1 MKALVNSKSYP
12 VNVTAGSGFMGNFNF
27 NNRDWHLLDGRIN
40 VETFP
45 SLSFLSILFPPA
57 GSTSNRPYS
66 IKYGLSC
73 KSDIPGVPI
82 AEIENYSSTPITG
95 KLNTSTAKWVN
106 FPVNTYKMADFSFSP
121 SDVYGYTNVET
132 NINPY
137 IGLGSQYWNEQYILL
152 TIQPSWITPAISG
165 ISVSG
170 TDPRQ
175 NITISW
181 TANIQDLVDVKIS
194 QGGVLKATLTGTTA
208 NSIVMP
214 AGTVGAGTYTVEI
227 IAANNPI
234 DDLGVVGSAS
244 ANFTAVIPSPTV
256 SNVSVNQTEIRNPIT
271 VSWSSTLQTDFIAE
285 LIQNDIVKST
295 ITGATAT
302 SAVFNPN
309 ILSVGPV
316 TARVTVRNTVSG
328 ESSSAVSNYIFTATL
343 SKPVIT
349 SLEPDGINQNVNSP
363 IIVTWSA
370 TLQESYTLTVRQVG
384 QILQVYN
391 GTTAQSLTIP
401 ANLCKNGNVDLEL
414 ICRNTVNGT
423 TATAIRTATFLGFGK
438 PEAPILDV
446 KSVYNEAQPT
456 FLWAS
461 AEQVAFEF
469 IIMQNESV
477 IETSGTVTGTVK
489 QYKATQILSN
499 NNTYAIKCR
508 IKNQY
513 DLWSDYAIKD
523 ISVSYTLLS
532 KPTLSLISGDGA
544 ILVNG
549 QCVNEPDFLKSEVW
563 RKDDYSEFTRIGV
576 NFGYDATLNDT
587 IIASD
592 TVYYYKIRAYS
603 NDGGVVES
611 DIMSE
616 SSKLRYVTIEDIST
630 KQIIQIPYIINI
642 NYETV
647 TEIIVRNYAGIKK
660 PRIHKGEIEY
670 QIADIAIA
678 KNKVDELSLKN
689 MLMNSNVLLLRD
701 RKGTMMF
708 CSLSSS
714 FKNSGKQNVTYND
727 LEFQLTEVE
736 FKVEDLYDGGK
747 ALVLTYFDGTWM
759 FDGTIDFSGQH
770 MA

>member
-1 MKALVNSKSYP
+1 MKALVSYKSYP
-12 VNVTAGSGFMGNFNF
+12 LNVTSSAGFNL

-40 VETFP
+40 FEDTP
-45 SLSFLSILFPPA
+45 SLSFISLLYPPGGTA
-57 GSTSNRPYS
+57 RNITVYYNVN
-66 IKYGLSC
+66 C
-73 KSDIPGVPI
+73 KSDIPGVPV
-82 AEIENYSSTPITG
+82 AEIESYGSSNPITG
-95 KLNTSTAKWVN
+95 RLNSSTDKWVS
-106 FPVNTYKMADFSFSP
+106 FPLNTYKAADFSYSP
-121 SDVYGYTNVET
+121 SDIYGTAIT
-132 NINPY
+132 WDGKDPY
-137 IGLGSQYWNEQYILL
+137 IYKGNQYWNENYAKYTIL
-152 TIQPSWITPAISG
+152 PSWRTPAISG

-181 TANIQDLVDVKIS
+181 AANIQDLVDVKIS
-194 QGGVLKATLTGTTA
+194 QGGVLKTTLTGTTA
-208 NSIVMP
+208 RSIVMP
-214 AGTVGAGTYTVEI
+214 AGTVGAGAYTVEV

-244 ANFTAVIPSPTV
+244 ANFTAVVPTPTV

-271 VSWSSTLQTDFIAE
+271 VSWDSTLQTDFIAE
-285 LIQNDIVKST
+285 LIQNDIARST
-295 ITGATAT
+295 ITGTTGT

-309 ILSVGPV
+309 ILSVGPA
-316 TARVTVRNTVSG
+316 TARVTVRNTVNGMPASVTD
-328 ESSSAVSNYIFTATL
+328 AYNFTATL
-343 SKPVIT
+343 ISPVIT

-370 TLQESYTLTVRQVG
+370 TLQESYTLTVRQSG
-384 QILQVYN
+384 QVLQIYN
-391 GTTAQSLTIP
+391 GTVAQSLTIP

-423 TATAIRTATFLGFGK
+423 TVTAIRTATFLGFGK
-438 PEAPILDV
+438 PEPPILGA

-456 FLWAS
+456 FVWTS

-489 QYKATQILSN
+489 QYTATQILSN
-499 NNTYAIKCR
+499 NNMYTIKCR

-513 DLWSDYAIKD
+513 DLWSDYAVKN

-532 KPTLSLISGDGA
+532 KPTLSLVSGDGA

-549 QCVNEPDFLKSEVW
+549 MCADEPDFLKSEVW

-576 NFGYDATLNDT
+576 NFDKEVILNDT

-603 NDGGVVES
+603 NDGGVIES
-611 DIMSE
+611 DIVSE
-616 SSKLRYVTIEDIST
+616 SAKLRYVTIEDIST
-630 KQIIQIPYIINI
+630 REIMQIPYIINI

-647 TEIIVRNYAGIKK
+647 TEVIVRNYAGIKK

-714 FKNSGKQNVTYND
+714 FKNSGKQYVTYND

-770 MA
+770 MT